1 MSTTTHTHA
10 HDAALGRARE
20 RHPAVVLAVLLMAPF
35 LSQADATIANVATPA
50 IGSDLGASGAALEL
64 VIGGYLVAYA
74 VLLITGARLGQTHGY
89 RRLFIIG
96 VSAFGAAS
104 LIGGLAPNATVLLI
118 MRVIQGGAAAMMYP
132 QALTG
137 VQMSFSGDDRAR
149 AIGFFAIALASG
161 AVIGQILGGV
171 LISADIAGTG
181 WRPIFLINVPIC
193 LAVVAAALRY
203 LPPDEEH
210 RTNDIDLRGVAALSV
225 SVLLVVVPLIVG
237 RGEGWPVWSW
247 VALAASGP
255 AFAVFLA
262 TQRAAAASGRNPL
275 VNVAVI
281 AGRRVS
287 LGLLALLTATGTYY
301 ALLFTLAQYFQSG
314 LARSALASG
323 LILVP
328 WVAAFG
334 LAGQVARRLPA
345 RVAVHLPI
353 VGYLLLAT
361 AYVAIA
367 AALFAGRP
375 PDVVLGALLA
385 LGGFGLGTGFATM
398 IGILTSSVPTRYA
411 PDISGVSTTVLQI
424 GGAVGVAAF
433 GSLYLSE
440 AASGGGG
447 SARHAFAVIC
457 LVLGATALVAACA
470 AGLSMRSAPAVEAA
484 SGA

>member
-1 MSTTTHTHA
+1 MSTVTHTHG
-10 HDAALGRARE
+10 AALPRERE
-20 RHPAVVLAVLLMAPF
+20 RHPAAVLAVLLMAPF
-35 LSQADATIANVATPA
+35 LAQADATIANVATPA
-50 IGSDLGASGAALEL
+50 IGTDLRASGAALEL

-89 RRLFIIG
+89 KRLFLIG
-96 VSAFGAAS
+96 VSAFGVAS
-104 LIGGLAPNATVLLI
+104 LIGGLAPNATVLVI

-137 VQMSFSGDDRAR
+137 VQLNFSGDERAR

-171 LISADIAGTG
+171 LISADIAGSG
-181 WRPIFLINVPIC
+181 WRPIFLVNVPIC
-193 LAVVAAALRY
+193 LAVVVAALRY
-203 LPPDEEH
+203 LPADDEH
-210 RTNDIDLRGVAALSV
+210 RTNDVDLPGVAALSA
-225 SVLLVVVPLIVG
+225 SVLLVIVPLIVG
-237 RGEGWPVWSW
+237 RSEGWPVWSW
-247 VALAASGP
+247 VALAASVP

-281 AGRRVS
+281 ACRPVA

-334 LAGQVARRLPA
+334 VAGQVARRLPP
-345 RVAVHLPI
+345 RMAVHLPI
-353 VGYLLLAT
+353 VGYVLLAT
-361 AYVAIA
+361 AYAALA
-367 AALFAGRP
+367 AALLTGRP
-375 PDVVLGALLA
+375 PDIALCVLLA
-385 LGGFGLGTGFATM
+385 LGGFGLGIGFATM
-398 IGILTSSVPTRYA
+398 IGHLTSSVPSRFA

-433 GSLYLSE
+433 GSLYLGE
-440 AASGGGG
+440 AAGGGAG
-447 SARHAFAVIC
+447 QARHAFAVTC

-470 AGLSMRSAPAVEAA
+470 AGLSMRGGPAVHAEPG
-484 SGA
+484 S